1 MSDRQWKKAMMECN
15 EDDIIENLKK
25 QVATHTAT
33 KAKKIRSQKFY
44 TIYTDHV
51 TLKNY
56 GIHNE
61 AINRLFKLKV
71 NEQQREQDENVNG
84 GGSFSSVAIQ
94 VSTLQVCPEKNLRD
108 AENRRQEKAT
118 KEMDDELAEK
128 IYDLVDKDSL
138 MTTLMARE
146 SQSNDEVLEARKA
159 ML

>member
-94 VSTLQVCPEKNLRD
+94 VSTLQNEVVNKSLHLASMEQQKVDASFERLFEEQKLRVQAAAGNGNSAAKRETEC
-108 AENRRQEKAT
+108 AEA
-118 KEMDDELAEK
+118 
-128 IYDLVDKDSL
+128 S
-138 MTTLMARE
+138 
-146 SQSNDEVLEARKA
+146 
-159 ML
+159 